1 MKDNLQA
8 VADAAYANSAGAS
21 APASRPVNLAESD
34 KHVAA
39 VAKTTVARAR
49 RLRNPKGTRY
59 PQDAE

>member
-21 APASRPVNLAESD
+21 APASRPITLAKSD
-34 KHVAA
+34 AHIQA
-39 VAKTTVARAR
+39 VARTMAARAR